1 MTSTVLNVTSNMW
14 GKAYVI
20 ATAGSIGEDGGNP
33 LPGSAR
39 NSSCDLV
46 QPPGPIR
53 ESCVLKLPLCPPLPT
68 VAVLVA
74 NFCYMFAQDEAY
86 FGGAYMQPAPPGM
99 APPYPT
105 YPPPPRKWPA

>member
-1 MTSTVLNVTSNMW
+1 MRTEGIHFLDLPVTR
-14 GKAYVI
+14 AVI
-20 ATAGSIGEDGGNP
+20 RFS
-33 LPGSAR
+33 LL
-39 NSSCDLV
+39 DLF
-46 QPPGPIR
+46 R
-53 ESCVLKLPLCPPLPT
+53 ESCVMKLPLCPPPPT

-86 FGGAYMQPAPPGM
+86 FGGAYLQAAPPGM